1 MTAIATTHQESAPAH
16 IPPTA
21 LSAETKSTLS
31 DRFLLAGI
39 QDLTLVI
46 PAVWVVEIFRVER
59 SQILAL
65 PFYSP
70 LLIGITHHGGQVL
83 PLLSTHS
90 LLNTPSTAL
99 RENTMVVKLGDTAGA
114 FAQVGLAIDRP
125 LGSQTREALPN
136 EIFSDPQ
143 SSSTSWVL
151 LRPELVSQDLWQ
163 PLCWIPSSLST

>member
-1 MTAIATTHQESAPAH
+1 MTAIAMHQE
-16 IPPTA
+16 PTPVHTPLTT
-21 LSAETKSTLS
+21 LSSQAKSTLS
-31 DRFLLAGI
+31 DRFLLAEV
-39 QDLTLVI
+39 QNLTLVI

-90 LLNTPSTAL
+90 LLTTPSTPL
-99 RENTMVVKLGDTAGA
+99 HENMMVVKLGETAGA

-125 LGSQTREALPN
+125 LGNQTRSELPN
-136 EIFSDPQ
+136 EIFSDPHP
-143 SSSTSWVL
+143 SNTSWVL

>member
-1 MTAIATTHQESAPAH
+1 MTAIATHQEPAPVHA
-16 IPPTA
+16 PLTT
-21 LSAETKSTLS
+21 LGSESKSTLS

-90 LLNTPSTAL
+90 LLDAPSTAL
-99 RENTMVVKLGDTAGA
+99 RENTMVIKLGDTAGA

-125 LGSQTREALPN
+125 LGSQTRAELPN
-136 EIFSDPQ
+136 EIFSDSQ

-151 LRPELVSQDLWQ
+151 LRPELMSQDLWQ
-163 PLCWIPSSLST
+163 PLCWIPNSLAT

>member
-1 MTAIATTHQESAPAH
+1 MTAIATHQESTPVRT
-16 IPPTA
+16 PLTTLNSESKSA
-21 LSAETKSTLS
+21 LD
-31 DRFLLAGI
+31 DRFLLAQV

-46 PAVWVVEIFRVER
+46 PAVWVVEVFRVER

-90 LLNTPSTAL
+90 LLNVPSVAL
-99 RENTMVVKLGDTAGA
+99 RENTMAIKLGDTAGA
-114 FAQVGLAIDRP
+114 FARVGLAIDRP
-125 LGSQTREALPN
+125 LGSQSRAELPN

-143 SSSTSWVL
+143 PSNTSWVL

-163 PLCWIPSSLST
+163 PLCWIPSNLST